1 MHTASAEFCGVGPD
15 SGLGL
20 LEGGCSK
27 EGQDLEKRGCIPA
40 EGEKTDKG

>member
-20 LEGGCSK
+20 FEGGCSK
-27 EGQDLEKRGCIPA
+27 EGRDLEKRGYILA
-40 EGEKTDKG
+40 EGGKTDKG